1 MTNSQE
7 AKVFD
12 FDVIWRYL
20 PVNRPKK
27 ELLKSLLFHV
37 FKPLFKNWAIYQNWS
52 HARVFH
58 PGNLSS
64 DPQYLSKTLLRR
76 FYQTVFA
83 KKAAS
88 PARIEKL
95 AIVIHAFYPDV
106 LAEILAMIG
115 QNSKHGLKLF
125 VSTTAQN
132 HSQIEILLEA
142 AGMHYKL
149 LTVENKG
156 RDMLP
161 FLMMLPHV
169 KAEGFDLVLKLH
181 TKKSNHLNRPARWSA
196 DLFNK
201 LLGVGIIDRTWKTF
215 ELYPDIGII
224 GPEGHILPMWLYYGA
239 NARNVKSLASKS
251 VVDAALMRG
260 LLFPAGSMF
269 YARMEVLEPLLQLS
283 LSASDFE
290 PEAGQKDG
298 TLAHALERFIPLL
311 ARKGGYVLADTAF
324 DAQHQKMLIV
334 KNHYFT
340 L

>member
-1 MTNSQE
+1 MNDSQE

-12 FDVIWRYL
+12 FDVVWRYL

-27 ELLKSLLFHV
+27 ELLKSVLFHS

-58 PGNLSS
+58 PGNLRTDS
-64 DPQYLSKTLLRR
+64 QYLSKTLLSR
-76 FYQTVFA
+76 FYQAVNA
-83 KKAAS
+83 KKTS
-88 PARIEKL
+88 NPAQIEKL

-125 VSTTAQN
+125 VSTSAQN
-132 HSQIEILLEA
+132 HNQTDILLKA

-169 KAEGFDLVLKLH
+169 KTEGFDLVLKLH
-181 TKKSNHLNRPARWSA
+181 TKKSNHLNRPAKWSA

-201 LLGVGIIDRTWKTF
+201 LLGVGVIDRIWKTF
-215 ELYPDIGII
+215 EQYPEIGMI

-239 NARNVKSLASKS
+239 NALQVKSLATKS
-251 VVDAALMRG
+251 AVDAALMRG

-269 YARMEVLEPLLQLS
+269 YARMEVLEPLMLLS
-283 LSASDFE
+283 LSDADFE

-298 TLAHALERFIPLL
+298 TLAHAIERFIPLL
-311 ARKGGYVLADTAF
+311 ARKNGYVLADTAF